1 MIETKDIIGVL
12 TWARNINYGGVLQAV
27 ALRSAIEKLGFKA
40 ELVHYEQNQADVSYG
55 RLFGFTRHSRMPLFL
70 GWVVDFVSRVLLDGY
85 FFASVLR
92 LKRSR
97 EFIKKQVKLSKEY
110 YPDYPSLCRQTKYN
124 TIIVGSDQV
133 WNPRF
138 FYAVPGYLLAE
149 MPERVRKI
157 SYAASVAIPRIG
169 NDIQYFKAALPKYAA
184 VSVRE
189 KSSVEELEKNC
200 GVPVKWVVDPTLL
213 LSASEW
219 IELLNLPEICDDG
232 HVTCYWLSELEDML
246 PQILSFA
253 KARQVKVHVFS
264 NIEAFRIRKLTPIAI
279 LRHFWLRIRLLCS
292 PYVSFRKS
300 ADPRQFLSDLATSS
314 AVVSDSF
321 HALMFSVIFRKA
333 VKIVVPSERMHM
345 VSRIDDFL
353 GRLGLSG
360 VRVDSITTIVNAIG
374 TSCYTDD
381 VCEKIERWVDE
392 SRSWLQTSVIECDD
406 GNLL

>member
-27 ALRSAIEKLGFKA
+27 ALRSAIERLGFQA

-55 RLFGFTRHSRMPLFL
+55 RLFGFTRHSRMPLLL
-70 GWVVDFVSRVLLDGY
+70 GWVIDFVFRVLVDGY

-97 EFIKKQVKLSKEY
+97 EFIKKHVKLSKEY

-124 TIIVGSDQV
+124 TIVVGSDQV

-138 FYAVPGYLLAE
+138 FNDVPGYLLAE
-149 MPERVRKI
+149 MPECVRKI
-157 SYAASVAIPRIG
+157 SYAASVAMPRIG
-169 NDIQYFKAALPKYAA
+169 KDIQYFKAALPKYAA

-219 IELLNLPEICDDG
+219 TKLLSLPAICDDG
-232 HVTCYWLSELEDML
+232 YVACYWLSELEDVL
-246 PQILSFA
+246 PQVLSFA
-253 KARQVKVHVFS
+253 KANHVKVHVFS
-264 NIEAFRIRKLTPIAI
+264 NIEAFRIRKLTPNAI
-279 LRHFWLRIRLLCS
+279 LRHLWVRIRLLVS

-300 ADPRQFLSDLATSS
+300 ADPRQFLSDLVASS

-321 HALMFSVIFRKA
+321 HALMFSTIFRKP
-333 VKIVVPSERMHM
+333 VKIVVPAERMQM
-345 VSRIDDFL
+345 ASRIDDFL
-353 GRLGLSG
+353 EHINLQC
-360 VRVDSITTIVNAIG
+360 VRVNSLPDAFMSLGASNCSAAAYVG
-374 TSCYTDD
+374 LD
-381 VCEKIERWVDE
+381 RWIDE
-392 SRSWLQTSVIECDD
+392 SRTWLQAHIMGDHK
-406 GNLL
+406 